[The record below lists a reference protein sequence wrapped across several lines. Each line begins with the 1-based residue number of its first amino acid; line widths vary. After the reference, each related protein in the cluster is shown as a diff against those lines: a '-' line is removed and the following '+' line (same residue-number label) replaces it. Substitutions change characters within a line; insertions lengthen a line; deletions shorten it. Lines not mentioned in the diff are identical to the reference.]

1 MNDPHVVALNY
12 RITHGKHFNY
22 DDAEE
27 FEDNTSPDFCLKVK
41 DKKVRFELKK
51 HYATEDDAK
60 ASLKDFVR
68 QWEFEAC
75 LEYGPDSFGLT
86 YDDYEII
93 DRNPPTT
100 KPDVDVIQI
109 HERISVSD
117 NLEITTRMLKFPS
130 PPSDVSVNADD
141 PDTNTM
147 FERLMNCQRGK
158 EPVTSMANFC
168 LTVIEGLFDRGKRKK
183 AASHFKIN
191 LDTLKRIGDLCA
203 NKGGPLGARK
213 RTGIRND
220 LTTEEREWLVKSVK
234 EIICRVA
241 KKAHNSKNRGN
252 SF

>member
-75 LEYGPDSFGLT
+75 LEYGPDSFGLI

-100 KPDVDVIQI
+100 KPDVDVILI

-117 NLEITTRMLKFPS
+117 LELTLFSGQIISCAQP
-130 PPSDVSVNADD
+130 VSLHHKAVV
-141 PDTNTM
+141 TM
-147 FERLMNCQRGK
+147 VAWGMG
-158 EPVTSMANFC
+158 
-168 LTVIEGLFDRGKRKK
+168 
-183 AASHFKIN
+183 
-191 LDTLKRIGDLCA
+191 IGRPA
-203 NKGGPLGARK
+203 
-213 RTGIRND
+213 
-220 LTTEEREWLVKSVK
+220 
-234 EIICRVA
+234 
-241 KKAHNSKNRGN
+241 
-252 SF
+252 